1 MSAANRQ
8 GRNPAPPR
16 SLPSRKKL
24 DYLWSPWRY
33 QYLTAAAKPDGCIFC
48 AMSAAGPNSNDD
60 DEEWLIVF
68 RGVRNFVVLN
78 RFPYT
83 SGHLMVVPYL
93 HLPDLAGLD
102 DATASELMALTRVS
116 ERHIRATY
124 RPDGLNLGMN
134 IGESAGAGI
143 AGHIHMHVLPRWT
156 GDANF
161 MTTVGQTRVLPEELT
176 VTWRRLK
183 DAFGT

>member
-1 MSAANRQ
+1 M
-8 GRNPAPPR
+8 
-16 SLPSRKKL
+16 
-24 DYLWSPWRY
+24 
-33 QYLTAAAKPDGCIFC
+33 AAATDK
-48 AMSAAGPNSNDD
+48 
-60 DEEWLIVF
+60 DEESLIVY
-68 RGVRNFVVLN
+68 RGGHNFVILN

-93 HLPDLAGLD
+93 HVPDLSGLD
-102 DATASELMALTRVS
+102 ESIASELMALTRAS
-116 ERHIRATY
+116 ERHIRALY

-143 AGHIHMHVLPRWT
+143 AGHLHMHVLPRWT

-161 MTTVGQTRVLPEELT
+161 MTTVGETRVLPEELS

-183 DAFGT
+183 DAFAA